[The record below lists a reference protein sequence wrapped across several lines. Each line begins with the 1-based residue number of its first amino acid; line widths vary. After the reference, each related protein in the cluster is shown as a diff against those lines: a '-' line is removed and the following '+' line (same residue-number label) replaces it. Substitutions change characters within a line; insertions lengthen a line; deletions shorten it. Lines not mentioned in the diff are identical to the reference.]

1 MNKFQLDI
9 ITPIGIQSYNDVS
22 YIRVPGLDGLLGIQ
36 AKHASAIIAL
46 TIGEIKITNNNK
58 SVSFATSGGFVDI
71 RPEGIQL
78 LIETI
83 ELSKIF
89 TGEHIHSQY
98 VEYHQVQKISLQP
111 TINEVLNID
120 GELKGMTPL
129 SIEVDSKKLF
139 IYN

>member
-83 ELSKIF
+83 ELSK
-89 TGEHIHSQY
+89 
-98 VEYHQVQKISLQP
+98 
-111 TINEVLNID
+111 NID
-120 GELKGMTPL
+120 KKRSEKAIGKAQEHLKNKNNDL
-129 SIEVDSKKLF
+129 NRAHLALLRAKNRLNVVNK
-139 IYN
+139 N

>member
-58 SVSFATSGGFVDI
+58 SVYFATSGGFIDI

-83 ELSKIF
+83 ESSKKIDKKR
-89 TGEHIHSQY
+89 
-98 VEYHQVQKISLQP
+98 VEKAINRAQTHLKNKNNDLNRANLALQRAK
-111 TINEVLNID
+111 NRLNI
-120 GELKGMTPL
+120 LNK
-129 SIEVDSKKLF
+129 
-139 IYN
+139 N